1 MTPEESIAWKPDLP
15 GGSTDI
21 LPFYDWLAERLPAGG
36 KFLEVGNFFGRSIA
50 YMGLRRPDLVLVT
63 CDPHT
68 DEWDDAGERLPVG
81 PDRERRDKYGGMH
94 EAFKAGLEEHAPGLY
109 ARLHH
114 IREPSATGLAQ
125 LAGASVDACFLD
137 GDHTVPGLLADISHA
152 KRITK
157 PGGIIAGHDCHIAAW
172 GSEVTRAVRLAFGVG
187 GYELAPWPYPREGW
201 EPGCSSV
208 WYAEQW

>member
-1 MTPEESIAWKPDLP
+1 MAKNDAKALSRGARRRARYREIAAVLWDERVLNLMK
-15 GGSTDI
+15 GG
-21 LPFYDWLAERLPAGG
+21 
-36 KFLEVGNFFGRSIA
+36 
-50 YMGLRRPDLVLVT
+50 
-63 CDPHT
+63 
-68 DEWDDAGERLPVG
+68 
-81 PDRERRDKYGGMH
+81 
-94 EAFKAGLEEHAPGLY
+94 GLEEHAPGLY

-125 LAGASVDACFLD
+125 LAAASVDACFLD

-187 GYELAPWPYPREGW
+187 GFELAPWPYPREGW